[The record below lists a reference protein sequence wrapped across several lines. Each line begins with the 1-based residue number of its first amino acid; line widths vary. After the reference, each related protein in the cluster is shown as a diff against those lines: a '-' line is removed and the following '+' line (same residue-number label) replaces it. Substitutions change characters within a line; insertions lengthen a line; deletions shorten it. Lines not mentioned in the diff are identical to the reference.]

1 MASVLAILLSLLVVL
16 VLALVA
22 RHFRRSDHVPPGPK
36 GWPIIG
42 NAFTMTGEN
51 LYATLTEYSR
61 TYGGIFSLQLGPKL
75 VIILNTLDVAK
86 EAYVDQASAFSKRF
100 MPPAI
105 RYIVG
110 QEGSLI
116 FGDGPIW
123 KEQRKFL
130 LSAFREF
137 GVGKKSLQER
147 VNEEAS
153 YVLEVIERAKGQPI
167 NIHFVINNA
176 VSNII
181 CSLSFGERFDYND
194 ENFQNLL
201 KKLHV
206 NVSSI
211 SLGGI
216 VHVFPFLM
224 ETPIYGYLKKNFQS
238 LVDFVRRLSKEH
250 SETFNG
256 NDIRDILDKY
266 LLEIQKQED
275 SGEESHFKR
284 SDDWRLVFELFL
296 AGTDTTTNTLLFT
309 ILFAT
314 YYPDIQQ
321 KISDE
326 IDEVVGGARRPQL
339 SDRPNMPYT
348 EATILEV
355 LRMRPAAPLGV
366 PRSVSADTKVGG
378 YFIPKGTGVFL
389 NAFAINHDP
398 QVWDRP
404 YEFDPTR
411 FLSPDG
417 KKLIKND
424 SLMTFGTGRR
434 ACVGENLA
442 KMELFFFVTNIFQR
456 FHLRFPEGT
465 SKPDLRGTQG
475 ISLKPSPFE
484 ICAERR

>member
-1 MASVLAILLSLLVVL
+1 M
-16 VLALVA
+16 
-22 RHFRRSDHVPPGPK
+22 
-36 GWPIIG
+36 
-42 NAFTMTGEN
+42 
-51 LYATLTEYSR
+51 
-61 TYGGIFSLQLGPKL
+61 
-75 VIILNTLDVAK
+75 
-86 EAYVDQASAFSKRF
+86 
-100 MPPAI
+100 
-105 RYIVG
+105 
-110 QEGSLI
+110 
-116 FGDGPIW
+116 
-123 KEQRKFL
+123 
-130 LSAFREF
+130 
-137 GVGKKSLQER
+137 
-147 VNEEAS
+147 NEEAS

-167 NIHFVINNA
+167 NLHFVINNA

-321 KISDE
+321 KVSE
-326 IDEVVGGARRPQL
+326 IVV
-339 SDRPNMPYT
+339 STTYT
-348 EATILEV
+348 LTVFTSMMKIAI
-355 LRMRPAAPLGV
+355 
-366 PRSVSADTKVGG
+366 G
-378 YFIPKGTGVFL
+378 YL
-389 NAFAINHDP
+389 
-398 QVWDRP
+398 
-404 YEFDPTR
+404 
-411 FLSPDG
+411 
-417 KKLIKND
+417 
-424 SLMTFGTGRR
+424 
-434 ACVGENLA
+434 
-442 KMELFFFVTNIFQR
+442 
-456 FHLRFPEGT
+456 
-465 SKPDLRGTQG
+465 
-475 ISLKPSPFE
+475 
-484 ICAERR
+484 